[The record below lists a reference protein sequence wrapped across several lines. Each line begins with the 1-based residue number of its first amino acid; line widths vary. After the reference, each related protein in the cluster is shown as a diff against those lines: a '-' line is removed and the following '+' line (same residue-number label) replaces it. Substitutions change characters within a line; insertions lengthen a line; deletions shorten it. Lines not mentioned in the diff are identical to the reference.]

1 MDYHNSIAV
10 ILPLVVVSGAAVL
23 VLLVDAFTGRKAVL
37 PWVAA
42 AGLVAAAAV
51 ALGQWIQ
58 FKGGLRFSAR
68 QPEGGFNHMV
78 ALDKYALFFIVL
90 SAAIGVLT
98 IMLSD
103 AYVNARGG
111 GRGEFYAL
119 LLFVIAGMVA
129 MSMATDLIA
138 FFVAFELM
146 SLPTYVLAGFL
157 RRDVRSGE
165 ASIKYFVNGAF
176 ASAILAFGLAL
187 LYGISGQ
194 TNYASISASLS
205 NLNGANGIATVALVL
220 ITCGFAFKVSAV
232 PFHSWVPDVYEG
244 APTPVTAF
252 MSVGVKA
259 GAFAGF
265 LRLFMLAAMPDAAA
279 WTNVLIILAV
289 LTMVAGN
296 ALALP
301 QRNLKRLLAY
311 SSIAHAGY
319 ILLGVIAVGHSH
331 ASSTSSAGSRAILFY
346 LASYAL
352 MNLGGF
358 GMLVWV
364 RARRSFGYTLDEF
377 AGLARTMP
385 GAALGMSLFMISLT
399 GIPPTVGFWGK
410 FYLFAAVVNARLT
423 WLAIVA
429 VIMSSVSAFYYL
441 RVVWYMYF
449 RQAPEAAAAEP
460 PAAGAAEVVTDA
472 SSAQPAAATAQLA
485 GPSLAVRAAL
495 AVAALGVVLVGL
507 APSYLLR
514 FAEGALRTLIG

>member
-1 MDYHNSIAV
+1 MGYDNSIVV
-10 ILPLVVVSGAAVL
+10 ILPLVVISGAAVL
-23 VLLVDAFTGRKAVL
+23 VLLVDAFTSRKAVL

-58 FKGGLRFSAR
+58 FKGGLRFSSR
-68 QPEGGFNHMV
+68 RPEIGFNHMV
-78 ALDKYALFFIVL
+78 ALDKYTLFFVVL
-90 SAAIGVLT
+90 SAGIGVLT

-119 LLFVIAGMVA
+119 LLFVIAGVVG

-138 FFVAFELM
+138 FLVAFELM

-165 ASIKYFVNGAF
+165 ASIKYFVTGAF
-176 ASAILAFGLAL
+176 ASAILALGLAL
-187 LYGISGQ
+187 LYGITGQ
-194 TNYASISASLS
+194 TNYASVGAALS
-205 NLNGANGIATVALVL
+205 NLSGGNGMATVALVL

-265 LRLFMLAAMPDAAA
+265 LRLFMMAAMPVAAD

-289 LTMVAGN
+289 LTMVIGN
-296 ALALP
+296 VFALP

-319 ILLGVIAVGHSH
+319 ILLGVIAVGQSH
-331 ASSTSSAGSRAILFY
+331 ASSTSSPGSRAVLFY

-352 MNLGGF
+352 MNLGAF
-358 GMLVWV
+358 GILVWV
-364 RARRSFGYTLDEF
+364 RARRSFDYTLDEV

-385 GAALGMSLFMISLT
+385 WAALAMSLFLLSLT

-410 FYLFAAVVNARLT
+410 FYLFSAVVNARLT
-423 WLAIVA
+423 WLAVVA

-441 RVVWYMYF
+441 RVIWYMYF
-449 RQAPEAAAAEP
+449 REAPEAEGDASPVQPVAGTAQD
-460 PAAGAAEVVTDA
+460 AGA
-472 SSAQPAAATAQLA
+472 SLGA
-485 GPSLAVRAAL
+485 GAAL
-495 AVAALGVVLVGL
+495 AVAALGIVFVSFV
-507 APSYLLR
+507 PMVLLR
-514 FAEGALRTLIG
+514 FAEGALRTLLG

>member
-1 MDYHNSIAV
+1 MDYNNTIVV
-10 ILPLVVVSGAAVL
+10 ILPLVIISGAAVL
-23 VLLVDAFTGRKAVL
+23 VLLVDAFTSRKAVL

-51 ALGQWIQ
+51 AIGQWVQ
-58 FKGGLRFSAR
+58 FKSGVRFSAR
-68 QPEGGFNHMV
+68 RPESGFDHMV

-90 SAAIGVLT
+90 SAGIGVLT

-119 LLFVIAGMVA
+119 LLFVIAGMVG

-157 RRDVRSGE
+157 RRDVGSGE
-165 ASIKYFVNGAF
+165 ASIKYFVTGAF
-176 ASAILAFGLAL
+176 ASAILALGLAL

-194 TNYASISASLS
+194 TNYASIGASLVD
-205 NLNGANGIATVALVL
+205 LNGFNGMAVVALVL

-265 LRLFMLAAMPDAAA
+265 LRLFMLAGMPDAAA

-289 LTMVAGN
+289 LTMVVGN
-296 ALALP
+296 VLALP

-319 ILLGVIAVGHSH
+319 ILLGVIAAGQSQS
-331 ASSTSSAGSRAILFY
+331 SSTSSAGSRAVLFY
-346 LASYAL
+346 LASYAF
-352 MNLGGF
+352 MNLGAF
-358 GMLVWV
+358 GILVWV
-364 RARRSFGYTLDEF
+364 RARRSFRYTLDEF

-385 GAALGMSLFMISLT
+385 WTALAMSLFLISLT

-410 FYLFAAVVNARLT
+410 FYLFSAVVNARLT

-441 RVVWYMYF
+441 RVIWYMYF
-449 RQAPEAAAAEP
+449 REAPEAE
-460 PAAGAAEVVTDA
+460 GDA
-472 SSAQPAAATAQLA
+472 SSAQPAAASAQAA
-485 GPSLAVRAAL
+485 GPSLGVSAAL
-495 AVAALGVVLVGL
+495 AVAAFGVVFVSFV
-507 APSYLLR
+507 PMILLR
-514 FAEGALRTLIG
+514 FAEGALRTLLG